1 MALAALAMD
10 IGAATLKVTDAAGN
24 VVPPAAPPLI
34 AWHESFRY
42 FRLSQTTEDLFDAY
56 RNAYLALESVLS
68 DIAPRPHNARGKPTE
83 SEGAWF
89 KRALAEANQVVPLA
103 PFAPPGSAD
112 PVRDLYEELHL
123 ETRCPMSHA
132 KSGEKVLLPQNEAE
146 RQSVTASLR
155 RLVGLYIRLAESH
168 LAARRRGGMM
178 MAGGFRLMFGRIL
191 DGVTVQVSDDESPFD
206 GSNARPNPAGEKLVP
221 LAPAGGFDASMPRVA
236 TRLWAAPIGELADLP
251 FVRRVV
257 ATEGAQVKLVQ
268 VLDGRLDLGTA
279 GRLEVL
285 VGIRGLN
292 VRQPRE
298 RYSF

>member
-1 MALAALAMD
+1 
-10 IGAATLKVTDAAGN
+10 
-24 VVPPAAPPLI
+24 
-34 AWHESFRY
+34 
-42 FRLSQTTEDLFDAY
+42 
-56 RNAYLALESVLS
+56 
-68 DIAPRPHNARGKPTE
+68 
-83 SEGAWF
+83 
-89 KRALAEANQVVPLA
+89 
-103 PFAPPGSAD
+103 
-112 PVRDLYEELHL
+112 
-123 ETRCPMSHA
+123 
-132 KSGEKVLLPQNEAE
+132 
-146 RQSVTASLR
+146 
-155 RLVGLYIRLAESH
+155 
-168 LAARRRGGMM
+168 MM

-206 GSNARPNPAGEKLVP
+206 GSNARPTPAGGKLVP

-236 TRLWAAPIGELADLP
+236 TRLWAAPVGELADLP

-285 VGIRGLN
+285 VGIKGLN